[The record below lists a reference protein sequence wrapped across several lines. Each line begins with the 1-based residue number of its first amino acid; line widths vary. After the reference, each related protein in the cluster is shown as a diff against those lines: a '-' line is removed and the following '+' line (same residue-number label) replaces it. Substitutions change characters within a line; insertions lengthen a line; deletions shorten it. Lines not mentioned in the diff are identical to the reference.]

1 MHCTKSLSG
10 MCGQTESEV
19 KPNLVLRIN
28 PIDVDATLELR
39 QSVLWPS
46 LSIADVRLA
55 EDDTGLHFG
64 AFVPQHEKPIA
75 VISLFDEPLPG
86 QHLVICGNDSPY
98 QKKSARFRKFACDLM
113 HQNRGIGTHLLL
125 HAAEAA
131 RSTLGASIIWCDA
144 RTSSSAWYKK
154 RGMIEFGDPF
164 YKGDVKYIRMKMALD
179 ADTCKT
185 SAYNAI

>member
-1 MHCTKSLSG
+1 MSEETD
-10 MCGQTESEV
+10 SEV
-19 KPNLVLRIN
+19 KPNLVLRIT
-28 PIDVDATLELR
+28 PIDADATLELR

-46 LSIADVRLA
+46 LSVADVLLA
-55 EDDTGLHFG
+55 EDHMGLHFG
-64 AFVPQHEKPIA
+64 AFVSQREKPIA
-75 VISLFDEPLPG
+75 VISLFNEPLPG
-86 QHLVICGNDSPY
+86 QHLIISGNDSPS
-98 QKKSARFRKFACDLM
+98 QRTSARFRKFACDLM
-113 HQNRGIGTHLLL
+113 YQNHGIGTKLLQ

-154 RGMIEFGDPF
+154 RGMVEFGDLF
-164 YKGDVKYIRMKMALD
+164 YKGDVEYIRMQMSLD

>member
-1 MHCTKSLSG
+1 MS
-10 MCGQTESEV
+10 GQTESEV
-19 KPNLVLRIN
+19 KPSAVLRIT
-28 PIDVDATLELR
+28 PIDADATLELR

-46 LSIADVRLA
+46 LSIADVLLA
-55 EDDTGLHFG
+55 EDGNGLHFG
-64 AFVPQHEKPIA
+64 AFVPHHGKPIA
-75 VISLFDEPLPG
+75 VISLFDEPLPE
-86 QHLVICGNDSPY
+86 QHLVRCGNDSPS
-98 QKKSARFRKFACDLM
+98 QTKAARFRKFACDLM
-113 HQNRGIGTHLLL
+113 HQNQGIGTQLLQ

-164 YKGDVKYIRMKMALD
+164 YKGDVQYIRMKMSLD

>member
-1 MHCTKSLSG
+1 MSG
-10 MCGQTESEV
+10 ETESEV
-19 KPNLVLRIN
+19 IPHLVLRIT

-46 LSIADVRLA
+46 LPIADVRLA
-55 EDDTGLHFG
+55 EDDKGLHFG
-64 AFVPQHEKPIA
+64 AFVPEHEKPIA

-86 QHLVICGNDSPY
+86 QHFVISGDDNPSPR
-98 QKKSARFRKFACDLM
+98 KSARFRKFACNLV
-113 HQNRGIGTHLLL
+113 HQNKGVGTKLLQ
-125 HAAEAA
+125 HAVEAA
-131 RSTLGASIIWCDA
+131 RSTLGASVMWCDA

-154 RGMIEFGDPF
+154 RGMVEFGDPF
-164 YKGDVKYIRMKMALD
+164 YKGDVQYIRMKISLD